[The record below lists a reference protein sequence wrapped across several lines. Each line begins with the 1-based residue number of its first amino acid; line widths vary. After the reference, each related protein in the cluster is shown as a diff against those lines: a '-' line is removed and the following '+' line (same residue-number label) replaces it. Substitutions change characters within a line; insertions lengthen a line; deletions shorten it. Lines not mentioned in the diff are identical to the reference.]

1 MFVSF
6 SVGNT
11 GPFKEV
17 TGITTVCESLKK
29 EFLEKNTFEVGGH
42 NYNKI
47 SYIYGANGSGKTNFL
62 SALTKMQKMII
73 MSTVLGANNNKLLEV
88 PAIKKELASPIET
101 FKFDVDCKSRE
112 TFFEIQVLLEGIL
125 YSYSFAVQDGKIQ
138 RELLTKKNK
147 RTEILIKRTSPK
159 YEDILLRSGLASFK
173 GMVTVVRDDALCLAM
188 AAMLNNPLANK
199 ILNEI
204 MKLSCYKYGICR

>member
-29 EFLEKNTFEVGGH
+29 EFLGKNTFEVGGH

-62 SALTKMQKMII
+62 SALTKMQKLII

-88 PAIKKELASPIET
+88 PAIKKELASPIAVSYT
-101 FKFDVDCKSRE
+101 HLDV
-112 TFFEIQVLLEGIL
+112 
-125 YSYSFAVQDGKIQ
+125 Y
-138 RELLTKKNK
+138 K
-147 RTEILIKRTSPK
+147 RQLH
-159 YEDILLRSGLASFK
+159 G
-173 GMVTVVRDDALCLAM
+173 C
-188 AAMLNNPLANK
+188 
-199 ILNEI
+199 
-204 MKLSCYKYGICR
+204 

>member
-11 GPFKEV
+11 GPFKEI
-17 TGITTVCESLKK
+17 TGITTVTESLKK
-29 EFLEKNTFEVGGH
+29 EFLGENTFEVCEQ

-62 SALTKMQKMII
+62 AALTKMQRIVI

-101 FKFDVDCKSRE
+101 YKFDIDCKGKE
-112 TFFEIQVLLEGIL
+112 T
-125 YSYSFAVQDGKIQ
+125 SFKIQ
-138 RELLTKKNK
+138 EYCIHIPLKYRMEKFGKK
-147 RTEILIKRTSPK
+147 
-159 YEDILLRSGLASFK
+159 F
-173 GMVTVVRDDALCLAM
+173 
-188 AAMLNNPLANK
+188 
-199 ILNEI
+199 
-204 MKLSCYKYGICR
+204 